1 MDNCAIHDKEE
12 TMRLAEKWAVR
23 VMYLPAYSPQL
34 NPIEMW
40 FHEVKTKIRKTNYS
54 GERQLLD
61 VMNRTLKEYED
72 HDFSSYYHGSLK
84 FVEKGLRKEKF

>member
-12 TMRLAEKWAVR
+12 TLRLAEKWEMR

-54 GERQLLD
+54 GEKQLLD

-72 HDFSSYYHGSLK
+72 HDFSSYYHGTIK
-84 FVEKGLRKEKF
+84 FVEKGLRREKF

>member
-12 TMRLAEKWAVR
+12 TMRLAEKWGVN

-40 FHEVKTKIRKTNYS
+40 FHEVKVKIRKTNYS
-54 GERQLLD
+54 GERQL
-61 VMNRTLKEYED
+61 M
-72 HDFSSYYHGSLK
+72 
-84 FVEKGLRKEKF
+84 